1 MSGSITRQ
9 PLKQAIQN
17 EFQGESLSARQLASL
32 NAQLGARPKPQRWRS
47 FRATAAAL
55 VFAVG
60 ALTAV
65 LTLRLADPA
74 PTLNPPQRIAQDVAS
89 NHVASAFARS
99 DVTAD
104 TIAVLQP
111 AFSRLGFQLIEPPRS
126 SLLHA
131 LEGGRFC
138 SILAVPAAQL
148 RYRSA
153 EGELVTLY
161 QAPYD
166 QQVHGVLP
174 EAAQGEAPLL
184 LVSRGVA
191 VRIWTERGL
200 VVATAS
206 SSD

>member
-32 NAQLGARPKPQRWRS
+32 KAQLGARPKRWRS